1 MSGGRKLGRARPA
14 GCGLQC
20 LWGAESSCRVLS
32 PGPGAGLAARR
43 LRVLMVALP
52 SSVYKAF
59 MILVACLAPY
69 TLSTGHKLRH
79 LIAQPPAHRET
90 EAPAQPSTR
99 YQLMGLGWGPGS
111 ILWACHPVS
120 TDLGHSSGQVTLC
133 PWTSV
138 IPLGRSPCVH
148 GPGSFLW
155 AGHPVSVEG
164 GRSQGRGRSCWGQWT
179 PVSPSL
185 WPGVSPAPLVGQQ
198 GHQEG
203 RESES
208 T

>member
-1 MSGGRKLGRARPA
+1 MSGARKLGRARPA

-59 MILVACLAPY
+59 MILVACLAPC

-133 PWTSV
+133 PWR
-138 IPLGRSPCVH
+138 GE
-148 GPGSFLW
+148 GAKAGAAAAGGS
-155 AGHPVSVEG
+155 
-164 GRSQGRGRSCWGQWT
+164 
-179 PVSPSL
+179 
-185 WPGVSPAPLVGQQ
+185 
-198 GHQEG
+198 GHQSAHPFGQEFLLPLLWG
-203 RESES
+203 SKGTRRVERVRAHE
-208 T
+208 TYE

>member
-1 MSGGRKLGRARPA
+1 MSGARKLGRARPA

-133 PWTSV
+133 PRTWV
-138 IPLGRSPCVH
+138 IPLGRSPCVRGGGKEPRQ
-148 GPGSFLW
+148 GPQLLGAVDTSQPVPLARSFSCPSCG
-155 AGHPVSVEG
+155 AARAPG
-164 GRSQGRGRSCWGQWT
+164 G
-179 PVSPSL
+179 
-185 WPGVSPAPLVGQQ
+185 
-198 GHQEG
+198 
-203 RESES
+203 
-208 T
+208 